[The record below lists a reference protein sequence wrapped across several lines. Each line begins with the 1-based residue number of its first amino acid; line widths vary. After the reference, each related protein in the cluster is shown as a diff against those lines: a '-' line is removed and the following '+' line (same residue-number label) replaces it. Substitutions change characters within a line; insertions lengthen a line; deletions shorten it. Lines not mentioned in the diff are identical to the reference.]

1 MLPVIEITLPAQIP
15 TSGGNV
21 PAFLAKLWKMVN
33 NPDADN
39 LIAWGED
46 GNSFIIKNQSE
57 FTKTMLPYYYKH
69 SNMASFV
76 RQLNMYGFHKVMSV
90 DSGGLRGDREETE
103 FSHTFFL
110 RGQEHLLDQIKR
122 KVNPAASKGVSNF
135 VPSIKSEKVTEVLS
149 EVGVLRER
157 QEDLDNKLD
166 NMRSE
171 NEALWGEVLSLRQ
184 KHHQQQKIV
193 NKLIQFLS
201 ALLQPRGMKRS
212 FETRGFSFP
221 SGQLAIEDA
230 GVEIVGDSV
239 ISGGPSPAKQ
249 PRLAPGDRG
258 PVIQELPANLNPSQL
273 SSVLD
278 NIRSPD
284 MSSSEPVVEIIID
297 QSQQASKPVTANQAT
312 PEIPGVFS
320 KYKMVDPVSVNSSLS
335 PLRPGFQRQISRED
349 FDSVINNNEKDLDNL
364 KDILS
369 GQITLDT
376 SLVSSLFTADTDP
389 ANLNLFNDFVLPES
403 NNEDNNTSSETN
415 VKPVTYNPSLFEDYE
430 AENNMTPTNIFFDDE
445 NALHTP
451 MIQEDQT
458 DPLKKFFNK

>member
-1 MLPVIEITLPAQIP
+1 MLPVIEITLPAQVP

-33 NPDADN
+33 NPDAGNTFLHLYTFQNCQKSDN

-90 DSGGLRGDREETE
+90 DSGGLRVSTLVIIFKFWNNICIKFQGDREETE
-103 FSHTFFL
+103 FSHTYFL

-122 KVNPAASKGVSNF
+122 KVNPAASKGVNNF
-135 VPSIKSEKVTEVLS
+135 MPSIKSEKVTEVLS

-212 FETRGFSFP
+212 FGNRGSPFAGS
-221 SGQLAIEDA
+221 QLAIEAIEDA

-239 ISGGPSPAKQ
+239 TSGGPSPAKQ

-258 PVIQELPANLNPSQL
+258 PVIQELPANLDPSEL

-297 QSQQASKPVTANQAT
+297 QSQQASEPVTVDQAAS
-312 PEIPGVFS
+312 EIPEVSS
-320 KYKMVDPVSVNSSLS
+320 KYRMVDPVSVNSSLS
-335 PLRPGFQRQISRED
+335 PVRPGFQRQISRED
-349 FDSVINNNEKDLDNL
+349 FDTVISTNEKDLDNL

-389 ANLNLFNDFVLPES
+389 TNL
-403 NNEDNNTSSETN
+403 
-415 VKPVTYNPSLFEDYE
+415 
-430 AENNMTPTNIFFDDE
+430 
-445 NALHTP
+445 
-451 MIQEDQT
+451 
-458 DPLKKFFNK
+458 

>member
-1 MLPVIEITLPAQIP
+1 M
-15 TSGGNV
+15 
-21 PAFLAKLWKMVN
+21 
-33 NPDADN
+33 
-39 LIAWGED
+39 
-46 GNSFIIKNQSE
+46 
-57 FTKTMLPYYYKH
+57 
-69 SNMASFV
+69 
-76 RQLNMYGFHKVMSV
+76 
-90 DSGGLRGDREETE
+90 
-103 FSHTFFL
+103 
-110 RGQEHLLDQIKR
+110 
-122 KVNPAASKGVSNF
+122 SNF

-212 FETRGFSFP
+212 FETRGFPFP

-239 ISGGPSPAKQ
+239 ISGGQSPAKQ

-258 PVIQELPANLNPSQL
+258 PVIQELPANLDPSEL

-312 PEIPGVFS
+312 PEG
-320 KYKMVDPVSVNSSLS
+320 
-335 PLRPGFQRQISRED
+335 RQ
-349 FDSVINNNEKDLDNL
+349 
-364 KDILS
+364 
-369 GQITLDT
+369 Q
-376 SLVSSLFTADTDP
+376 
-389 ANLNLFNDFVLPES
+389 
-403 NNEDNNTSSETN
+403 
-415 VKPVTYNPSLFEDYE
+415 
-430 AENNMTPTNIFFDDE
+430 
-445 NALHTP
+445 H
-451 MIQEDQT
+451 
-458 DPLKKFFNK
+458 